1 MKKKLLAVL
10 GLSFLIAI
18 TACEPTIESSSSS
31 TSSFEYKS
39 SDGVAAIFDEE
50 MGFYNTA
57 ATILQ
62 LDETTRL
69 VYYTTNENKNVA
81 DDVIAFRKGTL
92 VDGEYVYED
101 RQIVLTPSENSWDS
115 VRVNNADVVKGEFK
129 YNDTTYNYLMA
140 YSGNAIEAEK
150 QYQVGLAVSVLPEGP
165 WVKVGDQPF
174 IEYDPVVYGS
184 TYGAASPSLVS
195 YNNKGQVRLF
205 VTFADTNLTGT
216 RVYDLDLSDL
226 NNVIGLDAHRYVS
239 VLGLED
245 KDLGVH
251 PMLNNADFAIDKET
265 GNLYVVRDRN
275 PLASTNPTVADS
287 LQVAVADVK
296 ILNEI
301 TPSWEIIKNISDRD
315 TVNEDDSKSLGWS
328 RIYSGSFLTDAYG
341 HLLDS
346 SEITV
351 VYTSS
356 LVASSISDETY
367 RFSPAIHLYN
377 LKVN

>member
-1 MKKKLLAVL
+1 
-10 GLSFLIAI
+10 
-18 TACEPTIESSSSS
+18 
-31 TSSFEYKS
+31 
-39 SDGVAAIFDEE
+39 
-50 MGFYNTA
+50 
-57 ATILQ
+57 
-62 LDETTRL
+62 
-69 VYYTTNENKNVA
+69 
-81 DDVIAFRKGTL
+81 
-92 VDGEYVYED
+92 
-101 RQIVLTPSENSWDS
+101 
-115 VRVNNADVVKGEFK
+115 
-129 YNDTTYNYLMA
+129 
-140 YSGNAIEAEK
+140 
-150 QYQVGLAVSVLPEGP
+150 
-165 WVKVGDQPF
+165 
-174 IEYDPVVYGS
+174 
-184 TYGAASPSLVS
+184 
-195 YNNKGQVRLF
+195 
-205 VTFADTNLTGT
+205 
-216 RVYDLDLSDL
+216 
-226 NNVIGLDAHRYVS
+226 
-239 VLGLED
+239 
-245 KDLGVH
+245 
-251 PMLNNADFAIDKET
+251 MLNNADFAIDKET

>member
-10 GLSFLIAI
+10 GLSFIIAI

-150 QYQVGLAVSVLPEGP
+150 QYQVGLG
-165 WVKVGDQPF
+165 F
-174 IEYDPVVYGS
+174 CF
-184 TYGAASPSLVS
+184 T
-195 YNNKGQVRLF
+195 
-205 VTFADTNLTGT
+205 
-216 RVYDLDLSDL
+216 
-226 NNVIGLDAHRYVS
+226 
-239 VLGLED
+239 
-245 KDLGVH
+245 
-251 PMLNNADFAIDKET
+251 
-265 GNLYVVRDRN
+265 
-275 PLASTNPTVADS
+275 
-287 LQVAVADVK
+287 
-296 ILNEI
+296 
-301 TPSWEIIKNISDRD
+301 
-315 TVNEDDSKSLGWS
+315 
-328 RIYSGSFLTDAYG
+328 
-341 HLLDS
+341 
-346 SEITV
+346 
-351 VYTSS
+351 
-356 LVASSISDETY
+356 
-367 RFSPAIHLYN
+367 
-377 LKVN
+377 